1 MEFGTKLTDTKQ
13 QRPNTR
19 SWTLWKQM
27 LPPLIIGRQ
36 LKISRGQ
43 WKNNH
48 CKTGTWNAYCKG
60 SETYQHTPKHEQKW
74 QRYKIHG
81 THLRW
86 SNSTDDYTPKIDS
99 TPIRTK
105 VFSNGK
111 IYVDLAAVLL
121 EKPQEQ
127 QLDQQ

>member
-1 MEFGTKLTDTKQ
+1 MHIAKEVKLT
-13 QRPNTR
+13 NTHQ
-19 SWTLWKQM
+19 SM
-27 LPPLIIGRQ
+27 N
-36 LKISRGQ
+36 
-43 WKNNH
+43 KNGNNI
-48 CKTGTWNAYCKG
+48 KST
-60 SETYQHTPKHEQKW
+60 EHT
-74 QRYKIHG
+74 
-81 THLRW
+81 LRW
-86 SNSTDDYTPKIDS
+86 NNSTDDYTPKIDS